1 MSKNIEKKIKIINIV
16 GARPNFMKMAPLYV
30 AYRKHTDSIQPILIH
45 TQQHNDK
52 KMSGVFFETLG
63 LPDPD
68 YSLSLTVASPAG
80 TIAQI
85 MTQLEVIF
93 EKEQPDLVL
102 VVGDVNSTLAA
113 ALTANKKQI
122 KIAHVESGLRSGD
135 KAMPEEINRILTDNI
150 SEWLFVTEKSGVINL
165 QKENIVSSNVFLAG
179 NVMIDNLI
187 NMMPEIEASD
197 IDKKLMLPEKYIV
210 MTMHRPAN
218 VDTESGLNSMIR
230 IIESVAKENI
240 NIVFPI
246 HPRTLNNLKK
256 YPKAFE
262 VLSGIKQIT
271 IVEPMEYIDFMK
283 LIKNST
289 FVLTDSGGIQEE
301 AAYLKVPTITLREST
316 ERPSTVECGANH
328 ICPPQDEAH
337 VMETIHKVLKMSRE
351 NISDI
356 DLNDGKASDRIIDIL
371 LKTSK

>member
-1 MSKNIEKKIKIINIV
+1 MAESAHKKIKIINIV

-30 AYRKHTDSIQPILIH
+30 AYRKHPDTLEPILVH
-45 TQQHNDK
+45 TKQHSDK

-68 YSLSLTVASPAG
+68 YSLSLDATTPSG

-85 MTQLEVIF
+85 MSQLEVIF
-93 EKEQPDLVL
+93 ETEQPNLVL

-122 KIAHVESGLRSGD
+122 KVAHVESGLRSGD
-135 KAMPEEINRILTDNI
+135 KTMPEEVNRILTDNI
-150 SEWLFVTEKSGVINL
+150 SDWLFVTEKSGILNL
-165 QKENIVSSNVFLAG
+165 QKENINNSTFLVG

-187 NMMPEIEASD
+187 NMLPQIESSD
-197 IDKKLMLPEKYIV
+197 ITERLGLSEKYIV

-218 VDTESGLNSMIR
+218 VDTEEGLNSMIQ
-230 IIESVAKENI
+230 IIESVADEDM
-240 NIVFPI
+240 NIVFPV

-256 YPKAFE
+256 YPEAFKTLNE
-262 VLSGIKQIT
+262 IQKLT

-283 LIKNST
+283 LVKGSVC
-289 FVLTDSGGIQEE
+289 VLTDSGGIQEE
-301 AAYLKVPTITLREST
+301 AAYLKIPTITLREST

-328 ICPPQDEAH
+328 ICPPQDETL
-337 VMETIHKVLKMSRE
+337 VMETIKKVLKMKPGD
-351 NISDI
+351 ISDI
-356 DLNDGKASDRIIDIL
+356 ELNDGKTSDRIIEIL
-371 LKTSK
+371 LKSYK